1 MLSMNAVVKNDVIS
15 STRHPLDLFRAL
27 VRPGD
32 VVACCERRRTEKWWR
47 GLVEKKSHRK
57 ASLHVHCEWKKQEKV
72 AAIDL
77 GSFLGY
83 LNSKYCMCLAFCTER
98 HERSSALA
106 LRWKLMP
113 MPCSLLFVSSFDLFL
128 RIWVVR
134 IITYLMSGC
143 GVLNTSSRVWV
154 FLMNHGQGY
163 RAMVAFRFKSVLVLR
178 TERKS
183 TSKKSVG
190 HYGPFQTSCYC
201 RAELNSIQFIIYELS
216 LARQ

>member
-1 MLSMNAVVKNDVIS
+1 MTIDAVYKCGCHEWRHFEHPSPAWFVSRACATRRCS
-15 STRHPLDLFRAL
+15 SLLWMKAD
-27 VRPGD
+27 GE
-32 VVACCERRRTEKWWR
+32 VVARTCREKGHW
-47 GLVEKKSHRK
+47 K

-98 HERSSALA
+98 HERSSASA

-190 HYGPFQTSCYC
+190 H
-201 RAELNSIQFIIYELS
+201 
-216 LARQ
+216 